1 MAFRKEALIAE
12 ETFWQNLLE
21 FPQVVLPR
29 MQGAC
34 ADARPG
40 PLPLLL
46 APPPEVLGTVLSEH
60 FGPLPV
66 MAPIT
71 RMRRKPSGHYFPT
84 ENREQVLGR
93 RRAANAKERER
104 IRNLNSG
111 FSKLKSIVPL
121 IPKDRKPSKVD
132 MLKAASEYI
141 RLLRLIL
148 EENQGA
154 EEVGP
159 HSYPLPWPDPVPDTT
174 QNSLPTSAPPPGCY
188 VKAESGV
195 EVVWANPV
203 VETAAASCPWGQAL
217 LPTYVGIVELHK
229 NG

>member
-1 MAFRKEALIAE
+1 M
-12 ETFWQNLLE
+12 ETQ
-21 FPQVVLPR
+21 P
-29 MQGAC
+29 
-34 ADARPG
+34 
-40 PLPLLL
+40 PLLFL
-46 APPPEVLGTVLSEH
+46 APPPEVLGKILSEQ
-60 FGPLPV
+60 FGPLPF

-71 RMRRKPSGHYFPT
+71 RMKKKPSGHYFPT

-132 MLKAASEYI
+132 MLKAAAEYI

-148 EENQGA
+148 EETGGLEVEDSPADASPEPDLVPGA
-154 EEVGP
+154 IEE
-159 HSYPLPWPDPVPDTT
+159 
-174 QNSLPTSAPPPGCY
+174 SLPGNAPSQRSSCY
-188 VKAESGV
+188 IKAENGM
-195 EVVWANPV
+195 EVVWTNQV
-203 VETAAASCPWGQAL
+203 VEATACPWGQAL
-217 LPTYVGIVELHK
+217 LPAYVGIVELHK

>member
-1 MAFRKEALIAE
+1 MER
-12 ETFWQNLLE
+12 
-21 FPQVVLPR
+21 
-29 MQGAC
+29 
-34 ADARPG
+34 
-40 PLPLLL
+40 
-46 APPPEVLGTVLSEH
+46 
-60 FGPLPV
+60 FGPLPF

-154 EEVGP
+154 EVGAEPPCGHLHPSGRPLSWLGSQGCCMFFGLSGHVLEVF
-159 HSYPLPWPDPVPDTT
+159 SPDV
-174 QNSLPTSAPPPGCY
+174 SPTSMAGILRGC
-188 VKAESGV
+188 
-195 EVVWANPV
+195 
-203 VETAAASCPWGQAL
+203 
-217 LPTYVGIVELHK
+217 ELWR
-229 NG
+229 N

>member
-1 MAFRKEALIAE
+1 MS
-12 ETFWQNLLE
+12 
-21 FPQVVLPR
+21 
-29 MQGAC
+29 
-34 ADARPG
+34 RPG
-40 PLPLLL
+40 PGVDPQPPPPLLSL
-46 APPPEVLGTVLSEH
+46 APPPEVLGKILSEQ
-60 FGPLPV
+60 FGPLPF

-71 RMRRKPSGHYFPT
+71 RMKKKPSGHYFPT

-132 MLKAASEYI
+132 MLKAATEYI

-148 EENQGA
+148 EETGGLEVEDSPAHPSPEPDLVPGA
-154 EEVGP
+154 MEE
-159 HSYPLPWPDPVPDTT
+159 
-174 QNSLPTSAPPPGCY
+174 SLPGNAPSQRSSCY
-188 VKAESGV
+188 IKTENGM
-195 EVVWANPV
+195 EVVWTNQV
-203 VETAAASCPWGQAL
+203 VDAAACPWGQTL
-217 LPTYVGIVELHK
+217 LPAYVGIVELHK

>member
-1 MAFRKEALIAE
+1 
-12 ETFWQNLLE
+12 
-21 FPQVVLPR
+21 
-29 MQGAC
+29 
-34 ADARPG
+34 
-40 PLPLLL
+40 
-46 APPPEVLGTVLSEH
+46 
-60 FGPLPV
+60 

-154 EEVGP
+154 EEAQGP
-159 HSYPLPWPDPVPDTT
+159 HSYPSPRPNPVPGAT
-174 QNSLPTSAPPPGCY
+174 QNSLPASAASSGCY

-195 EVVWANPV
+195 EVVWANPM
-203 VETAAASCPWGQAL
+203 VEATASCPWGQAL
-217 LPTYVGIVELHK
+217 LPAYVGIVELHK